1 MAEIVHELVIKDDKF
16 RNPQTKGIGD
26 ILSGNRK
33 TAKDDYESLEKGM
46 AIFEMLYASKAYL
59 RGE

>member
-16 RNPQTKGIGD
+16 RSPQTKGIGD

-33 TAKDDYESLEKGM
+33 TARDDYESLEKGM
-46 AIFEMLYASKAYL
+46 AIFEMLYASRA
-59 RGE
+59 